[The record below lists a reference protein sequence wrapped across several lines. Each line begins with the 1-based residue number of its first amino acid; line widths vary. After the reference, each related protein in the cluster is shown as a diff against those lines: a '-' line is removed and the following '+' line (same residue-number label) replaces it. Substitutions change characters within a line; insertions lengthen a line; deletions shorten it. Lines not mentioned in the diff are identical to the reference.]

1 MFLECIEHYK
11 ITFIIGKYRNLRES
25 DWSNNVNYDL
35 SIALKLKLQLELQIQ
50 LEYVLQ

>member
-1 MFLECIEHYK
+1 MEHYK
-11 ITFIIGKYRNLRES
+11 ITFIIGKYRES